1 GPGAGDAVGDP
12 ALAALRGLH
21 LRVAADVTEERHQR
35 FGAEHPEVILA
46 RQGSG
51 FRRVAR
57 LDTATAGVLSASDGE
72 LSVGQ
77 LVGAVA
83 ALLELDE
90 AGRAGLLAA
99 LRELYEDG
107 FLVEG

>member
-1 GPGAGDAVGDP
+1 MTRSSGP
-12 ALAALRGLH
+12 RWN
-21 LRVAADVTEERHQR
+21 R
-35 FGAEHPEVILA
+35 
-46 RQGSG
+46 
-51 FRRVAR
+51 
-57 LDTATAGVLSASDGE
+57 DTATAGVLSASDGE

-83 ALLELDE
+83 ALLELDDV
-90 AGRAGLLAA
+90 GRAGLLAA

>member
-1 GPGAGDAVGDP
+1 
-12 ALAALRGLH
+12 
-21 LRVAADVTEERHQR
+21 
-35 FGAEHPEVILA
+35 HPEVILA

-83 ALLELDE
+83 ALLELDD

>member
-1 GPGAGDAVGDP
+1 M
-12 ALAALRGLH
+12 
-21 LRVAADVTEERHQR
+21 
-35 FGAEHPEVILA
+35 
-46 RQGSG
+46 
-51 FRRVAR
+51 
-57 LDTATAGVLSASDGE
+57 
-72 LSVGQ
+72 GQ

-99 LRELYEDG
+99 LRELHEDG